1 MYKSKRFNIFLLLAI
16 IGISSCGGGSSSSNP
31 ESTTSSAQASSLA
44 SLKSLTIETNT
55 QLIIADGVSKAN
67 FTIKALADGLV
78 SFKWNFKTDDGHSTT
93 VKVGNEK
100 ISTRSSFDPFGYLLN
115 NVFVQLTQNAY
126 KEDSQLGT
134 VSFAVKKGD
143 LFGFGAFSTT
153 SNKGS
158 ATTTV
163 SGFSFINEPSKAP
176 SAVPVPA
183 ALWLMLVPMA
193 GLGMFR
199 KKA

>member
-1 MYKSKRFNIFLLLAI
+1 MKTFIKLVLLLTV
-16 IGISSCGGGSSSSNP
+16 ISAGQ
-31 ESTTSSAQASSLA
+31 AQAAFVGAYQLA
-44 SLKSLTIETNT
+44 NWTKAVNGGKITTDALKSTVTL
-55 QLIIADGVSKAN
+55 VSSDNNGGNKSQN

-78 SFKWNFKTDDGHSTT
+78 SFNWNFKTDDGHSTT

-100 ISTRSSFDPFGYLLN
+100 VSTRSSFDPFGYLLN

-126 KEDSQLGT
+126 KEDSQSGT
-134 VSFAVKKGD
+134 VTFAVKKGD
-143 LFGFGAFSTT
+143 LFGFSAFSTT

-183 ALWLMLVPMA
+183 ALWLMMVPMA
-193 GLGMFR
+193 GLSMFR